1 MKRQRKTDLTDR
13 DVLAANV
20 SHYIDSCT
28 YYELVWLL
36 VKTLHATVEEGIITV
51 EAAVEVTDQIGS
63 YEELLK
69 QNPYNN

>member
-1 MKRQRKTDLTDR
+1 M
-13 DVLAANV
+13 AANV
-20 SHYIDSCT
+20 SHFVDSCT

-36 VKTLHATVEEGIITV
+36 VKTLHATVEEGIV
-51 EAAVEVTDQIGS
+51 SPELAVEVTDQIGS